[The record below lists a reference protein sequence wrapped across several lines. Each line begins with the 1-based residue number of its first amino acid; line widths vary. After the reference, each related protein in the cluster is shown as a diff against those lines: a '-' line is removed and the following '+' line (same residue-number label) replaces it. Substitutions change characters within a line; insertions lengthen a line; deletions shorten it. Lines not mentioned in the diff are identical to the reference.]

1 MFAFSTYFAK
11 SKYYG
16 YSNILVVGKMNNGMG
31 GVAIEKFVGLKPKI
45 YSSLVSDSSKPKN
58 PKGVNKNLVDKIS
71 HNEYK
76 NILLNKKFLRHSM
89 NRIESKNHRIG
100 TYEINKFSL
109 SCFDSSIYVLDNE
122 IDALALGAQ
131 S

>member
-16 YSNILVVGKMNNGMG
+16 YSNILVVGKMSNGMG

-45 YSSLVSDSSKPKN
+45 YSSLVSDSSEPKN

-76 NILLNKKFLRHSM
+76 DVLLNKKYLRHSM
-89 NRIESKNHRIG
+89 NRIESKNYRIG